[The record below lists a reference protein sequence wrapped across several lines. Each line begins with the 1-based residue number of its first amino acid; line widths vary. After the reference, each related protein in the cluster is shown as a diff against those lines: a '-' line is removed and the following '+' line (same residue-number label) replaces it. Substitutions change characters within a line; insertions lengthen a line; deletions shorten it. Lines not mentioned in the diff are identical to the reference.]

1 MSDNHVLY
9 RFRDSDGVLLYVGI
23 TKNPPARFA
32 QHERDKFWWS
42 QIADISLQHFPS
54 RLALLEAERIAI
66 ENERPLYNVQHN
78 SVVSPL
84 LARYHD
90 RNYMSH
96 GYSFVDRRGNT
107 RTGDLQL
114 VYEVNLEPI
123 GDDFDA
129 RRHSA
134 KRAFAAWRKE
144 VLQQKRYGALCR
156 YPERVIPIAW
166 YVDGAGAFECAS
178 PTNYWWFLD
187 RCEWFGDFYSQPI
200 DLQTNR
206 PISDLRSVPI
216 EQKTWKPKRQSRGGF
231 ITMAT
236 GGWKPF
242 PLQRW
247 VDLDYLTSRVAE
259 AAS

>member
-9 RFRDSDGVLLYVGI
+9 RFLDADGVLLYVGI

-32 QHERDKFWWS
+32 QHEREKRWWS
-42 QIADISLQHFPS
+42 QIADIKLQHFAS
-54 RLALLEAERIAI
+54 RRELLEAERIAI
-66 ENERPLYNVQHN
+66 QSESPLHNIQHN
-78 SVVSPL
+78 SVVPYTTGRHYEL
-84 LARYHD
+84 TYHSD
-90 RNYMSH
+90 R
-96 GYSFVDRRGNT
+96 YSFIDRRGNT

-114 VYEVNLEPI
+114 VYEVNLEPV

-129 RRHSA
+129 KKHSA
-134 KRAFAAWRKE
+134 KRAFTAWRKE

-166 YVDGAGAFECAS
+166 YVDGAGAFESAS
-178 PTNYWWFLD
+178 PTNYWWFKD
-187 RCEWFGDFYSQPI
+187 RCEWFGDYYSRPI
-200 DLQTNR
+200 DMQTNK
-206 PISDLRSVPI
+206 PIRDLRSVPI
-216 EQKTWKPKRQSRGGF
+216 ERKTWKPNRQSRGGF

-236 GGWKPF
+236 GGWEPF